1 MRMGM
6 VRDLV
11 WTESGDG
18 WTEFDGKHE
27 IYTRCAD
34 FVQTGFAHDLF
45 VFFFIPYLL
54 QHNTH

>member
-1 MRMGM
+1 MRMGI

-18 WTEFDGKHE
+18 CIVFDGKHE

-45 VFFFIPYLL
+45 VFFNPISFA
-54 QHNTH
+54 T